1 MLGAV
6 STQNSSIGYCQLPG
20 QGPATALFADSKII
34 VVGDASGQVHL
45 CTVNQN
51 GPQSLSQPTAT
62 PEQAAISA
70 LIVINDV

>member
-20 QGPATALFADSKII
+20 RGPATAFFADSKVI
-34 VVGDASGQVHL
+34 VVGDASGQIHL
-45 CTVNQN
+45 CTVNQS
-51 GPQSLSQPTAT
+51 GPQALSQPVAT

-70 LIVINDV
+70 LIAINDV